1 MAKRLASALQ
11 IMGSPDRDIVLA
23 CAADD
28 RFGMPLAVLL
38 RSAIDHLA
46 DDRRLRAFVIDGGIA
61 PWTKRRIQR
70 SVDERVEIAWLRP
83 DVGRLRGF
91 KISGHVRVA
100 TYFRLLV
107 PDLLPASCARAIYLD
122 SDVVV
127 EGDLAELWA
136 VDVSAHALAAVQDMT
151 VPWVSSRWGLDN
163 WRELGLASTAKYFN
177 AGVMLMNLAR
187 WRAEHVAAA
196 VLDYVATNQQYVRFW
211 DQDGLNAVLAG
222 RWLELDPRWNLT
234 VQNDR
239 PPLLDEHFAA
249 LAAPF
254 VTHFAS
260 TGKPWHL
267 DCVHPRREVF
277 FRSLDRTAW
286 AGWRPSASFASRLR
300 ARLEGF
306 AGRVVGSLAARGWAR

>member
-1 MAKRLASALQ
+1 MLPES
-11 IMGSPDRDIVLA
+11 RDIVLA

-28 RFGMPLAVLL
+28 RFGMPLAVML

-46 DDRRLRAFVIDGGIA
+46 RDWRLRAFVMDGGIA
-61 PWTKRRIQR
+61 PWTKRRIRR
-70 SVDERVEIAWLRP
+70 SVDERVEITWLRP

-107 PDLLPASCARAIYLD
+107 PDLLPASCGKAIYLD

-136 VDVSAHALAAVQDMT
+136 VDVSAHALGAAQDMT

-163 WRELGLASTAKYFN
+163 WQALGLASTAKYFN
-177 AGVMLMNLAR
+177 AGVMLMNLER
-187 WRAEHVAAA
+187 WRAERVADA
-196 VLDYVATNQQYVRFW
+196 VLDYVASNPHYVRFW

-234 VQNDR
+234 VQRDVV
-239 PPLLDEHFAA
+239 PSLYEHRAA
-249 LAAPF
+249 MASPF

-260 TGKPWHL
+260 TEKPWL
-267 DCVHPRREVF
+267 LECRHPRRDVF
-277 FRSLDRTAW
+277 FQSLDRTAW
-286 AGWRPSASFASRLR
+286 AGWRPSDSLTSRVR
-300 ARLEGF
+300 ERF
-306 AGRVVGSLAARGWAR
+306 IRIAGRLAGGLLARG